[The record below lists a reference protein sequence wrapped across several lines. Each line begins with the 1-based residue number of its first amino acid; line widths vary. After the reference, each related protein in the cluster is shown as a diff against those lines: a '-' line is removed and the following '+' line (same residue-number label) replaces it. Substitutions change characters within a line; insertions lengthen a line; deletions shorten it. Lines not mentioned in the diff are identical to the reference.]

1 MFPGLFLQRV
11 GRSPGKSSVGRRVGS
26 GSSAESARSMEGQHG
41 GEGDRQSAAPT
52 PVADEQSVIQA
63 TPAAIQATWPW
74 MSEVSAK
81 WLATEVAGGRCP
93 EIAEQ
98 LRLSE
103 QGRGQNQSGA
113 LSSVLVTCTT
123 ESGFLV
129 DLVDAYLQLVLQ
141 EQVQTC
147 ARAHQRNLCSACA
160 LFTFDVRCGV
170 WQSAVV
176 SPNGKRCFDPQTDAL
191 AFLAVKK
198 AEQESKKP
206 HLCNPIHYC
215 LFLLGL
221 ENQSKAPSA
230 NSVLK
235 LCTSVLRNLNNKI
248 YAAKR
253 DRTHCGGQQASL
265 G

>member
-1 MFPGLFLQRV
+1 M
-11 GRSPGKSSVGRRVGS
+11 
-26 GSSAESARSMEGQHG
+26 
-41 GEGDRQSAAPT
+41 
-52 PVADEQSVIQA
+52 
-63 TPAAIQATWPW
+63 
-74 MSEVSAK
+74 
-81 WLATEVAGGRCP
+81 
-93 EIAEQ
+93 
-98 LRLSE
+98 
-103 QGRGQNQSGA
+103 
-113 LSSVLVTCTT
+113 TCTT

-129 DLVDAYLQLVLQ
+129 DFVDSYLQLVLQ

-160 LFTFDVRCGV
+160 LLTFDVRCV
-170 WQSAVV
+170 VLQSAVV
-176 SPNGKRCFDPQTDAL
+176 SPHGTHCFDPQTDAL

-230 NSVLK
+230 HSVLK

>member
-1 MFPGLFLQRV
+1 M
-11 GRSPGKSSVGRRVGS
+11 GRSVGS
-26 GSSAESARSMEGQHG
+26 GSSAESAMSMESQHG

-63 TPAAIQATWPW
+63 TLAAIQASWPW

-160 LFTFDVRCGV
+160 LLTFDVRCGV

-176 SPNGKRCFDPQTDAL
+176 SPNGKQCFTSILSQTAL
-191 AFLAVKK
+191 PSWLSRKQSKK
-198 AEQESKKP
+198 A
-206 HLCNPIHYC
+206 
-215 LFLLGL
+215 
-221 ENQSKAPSA
+221 
-230 NSVLK
+230 
-235 LCTSVLRNLNNKI
+235 RNLTFAI
-248 YAAKR
+248 PF
-253 DRTHCGGQQASL
+253 TIVCSS
-265 G
+265 